1 MMKLSNA
8 IRVGKVLLPQL
19 AALLWAHKQA
29 LLQEREA
36 AGAERDRWRTVIAV
50 QEQTIR
56 EQERKIT
63 ECLDVLKF
71 KTKGEVF

>member
-1 MMKLSNA
+1 MKLSNA
-8 IRVGKVLLPQL
+8 IRTGKVLLPQL
-19 AALLWAHKQA
+19 ASLLWAHKQA

-36 AGAERDRWRTVIAV
+36 AGQERERWQVVQAVI
-50 QEQTIR
+50 EHRIR
-56 EQERKIT
+56 EQEREIT